1 MVRLRHIWFRSD
13 EYNKSFYARTL
24 MVLRVP
30 KKLQSDQGLKSLFE
44 SLRVPYPTTAV
55 HIGRRVGQLPELIE
69 YHNQAV
75 RDLEEV
81 LVRYLKDGQVAKKRP
96 TIRHGGFMGIGGK
109 RVDAVDFYTSVA
121 SFS

>member
-1 MVRLRHIWFRSD
+1 
-13 EYNKSFYARTL
+13 
-24 MVLRVP
+24 MVLHVP

-81 LVRYLKDGQVAKKRP
+81 LVRYLKGGQVAKKRP
-96 TIRHGGFMGIGGK
+96 MIRQGGVMGLGGK
-109 RVDAVDFYTSVA
+109 KVDAIDFYTCVESC
-121 SFS
+121 S